1 MRHGLKMGHHTGLQK
16 QEPTP
21 EATPRQKAAG
31 FARKVPPFVC
41 KPPPLGQK
49 APRLGADVAVL

>member
-31 FARKVPPFVC
+31 FARKVPPF
-41 KPPPLGQK
+41 GQK